1 VTFFSPVQGAFFK
14 GSPALPG
21 LGGHDGDAWPLISDP
36 DTMSFQLF
44 IYYCAVAGG
53 WAAFVAALI
62 VVGGVN
68 EIENLLLRASLTGA
82 LLGAFVAAAVG
93 FVDSILNDKG
103 AARFLRT
110 ALCALLGALA
120 GASGGFIGEF
130 LAQKA
135 GVPIVAGWVL
145 AGTLIGASLGAFD
158 LLRGMSAGGGM
169 GVAIRKVLNG
179 VIGGMLGGLLGGLP
193 FSVVL
198 NSQLLRDLFPNSSLA
213 TCLVLLGV
221 LIGLGI
227 GLAQVILKEAW
238 LKVEEGFRAGREL
251 MLSKEETTIGRAESC
266 DLGLFGDN
274 TIQRVHARI
283 VLKDNRYLLE
293 HAGEEGET
301 LLNDEP
307 VHSKPVPLRAGDRI
321 RIGKSVLQFGERQK
335 RK

>member
-1 VTFFSPVQGAFFK
+1 
-14 GSPALPG
+14 
-21 LGGHDGDAWPLISDP
+21 
-36 DTMSFQLF
+36 MSFQLF

-53 WAAFVAALI
+53 WAAFAAALI
-62 VVGGVN
+62 VLGSVN
-68 EIENLLLRASLTGA
+68 EIRSPLLRASLTGA
-82 LLGAFVAAAVG
+82 VLGAFVAAAVG

-103 AARFLRT
+103 AARLLRT
-110 ALCALLGALA
+110 ALCALLGAM
-120 GASGGFIGEF
+120 
-130 LAQKA
+130 A
-135 GVPIVAGWVL
+135 GVCGGLVGQILFDQFGLPILVGWVL

-158 LLRGMSAGGGM
+158 VLRGASGGEM
-169 GVAIRKVLNG
+169 GAAFRKVLNG

-193 FSVVL
+193 FSVVQSFQFL
-198 NSQLLRDLFPNSSLA
+198 SELFPRSSLA
-213 TCLVLLGV
+213 ACLVLLGV

-301 LLNDEP
+301 FLNDEP
-307 VHSKPVPLRAGDRI
+307 VRSKPVPLRAGDRI

>member
-1 VTFFSPVQGAFFK
+1 
-14 GSPALPG
+14 
-21 LGGHDGDAWPLISDP
+21 
-36 DTMSFQLF
+36 MSFQLF

-82 LLGAFVAAAVG
+82 LLGAFVAAAIG

-120 GASGGFIGEF
+120 GLSGGFVGQF
-130 LAQKA
+130 LFDRF
-135 GVPIVAGWVL
+135 GLPRLVGWVL
-145 AGTLIGASLGAFD
+145 AGTLIGASLGVFD
-158 LLRGMSAGGGM
+158 LLRGLSGGG
-169 GVAIRKVLNG
+169 GVGTAIRKVLNG

-193 FSVVL
+193 FSVVQ
-198 NSQLLRDLFPNSSLA
+198 NSQALRDLFPNSSLA

-238 LKVEEGFRAGREL
+238 IKVESGFRAGREL
-251 MLSKEETTIGRAESC
+251 ILTRPEITIGRGEGC
-266 DLGLFGDN
+266 DIALFGDS
-274 TIQRVHARI
+274 TVEKLHARI
-283 VLKDNRYLLE
+283 YSKGGRYYVE
-293 HAGEEGET
+293 DAGSGMGT
-301 LLNDEP
+301 LVNGRAVSGP
-307 VHSKPVPLRAGDRI
+307 TALRNGDRVEVG
-321 RIGKSVLQFGERQK
+321 RACLLFGERA
-335 RK
+335 RREG